1 MGERPFFTII
11 IPCYNAEKTLA
22 EAVGSVTEQSFSDLE
37 VVIVDDG
44 SRDWSFV
51 LAHSLGDADPR
62 VRVIALADNNGPA
75 EARNKGIMEARGEYV
90 LFLDADDIYSDGLL
104 EKVREA
110 AESRPDVIIWGDREE
125 YLDDDGE
132 IRGFRDI
139 TMDSRSYTDQK
150 LLRSCIMDLEEKSLY
165 GYLWNKAYRS
175 DAIKGIRIPDQAFN
189 EDEMFNIAFF
199 NEVKTAKILNLAGTH
214 YRRGRVTL
222 THRELV
228 DYYPLAMKRIAGL
241 MQQHKLWSLY
251 TDDVHTRL
259 ANLYLRYILS
269 TLERLYRPAMAY
281 GQKSRLLFMQRV
293 FSSRLC
299 REMVPYMKPDNI
311 ALKRLAVYMK
321 RRNAAGCLRIG
332 RLTHALKKRMPVL
345 FDRMK

>member
-1 MGERPFFTII
+1 MEKTPFFTVI

-22 EAVGSVTEQSFSDLE
+22 EAVGSVTEQSFTDLE
-37 VVIVDDG
+37 VLIVDDG

-51 LAHSLGDADPR
+51 LAHSLGDADSR

-75 EARNKGIMEARGEYV
+75 EARNKGISEARGEYIM
-90 LFLDADDIYSDGLL
+90 FLDSDDIYSEGLL
-104 EKVREA
+104 KKVYEA
-110 AESRPDVIIWGDREE
+110 AVSRPDVIIWGNREE
-125 YLDDDGE
+125 YLDENGE
-132 IRGFRDI
+132 IKGFRDV
-139 TMDSRSYTDQK
+139 TMDGRSYTDQR
-150 LLRSCIMDLEEKSLY
+150 LLRLAVMDMEEKSLY
-165 GYLWNKAYRS
+165 GYLWNKAYR
-175 DAIKGIRIPDQAFN
+175 AEEIKKLKIPDQPFN

-199 NEVKTAKILNLAGTH
+199 NEVRTAKFLDVIGTH

-241 MQQHKLWSLY
+241 MQQHKFWSLY

-281 GQKSRLLFMQRV
+281 GPKARLLFIQRV
-293 FSSRLC
+293 FSSRLY

-311 ALKRLAVYMK
+311 VMKRLASCMK
-321 RRNAAGCLRIG
+321 RRSASGCLRLG
-332 RLTHALKKRMPVL
+332 RLTHSLKKHMPVL